1 MTPGCA
7 EVDDSPRTLAA
18 GGSRA
23 AAQTVG
29 VIRAADAAFRA
40 PCCLA
45 IEPLVLLRI
54 RLAHVAVPGLLVAM
68 TSGCAEVDGSPR
80 TLAAGGSRAAA
91 QTVGVVRAADAAFRA
106 PCCLAIEP
114 LVLLLLRI
122 CLAHVA
128 IPSLLVALT
137 PGCAEVDDSPWTL
150 AAGSSRAAAQTVG
163 FIRAADAAFRAPCCL
178 AIEPQASLRVPLL
191 RLVLAHVAVPILL
204 VAMTPGCAEVDD
216 SPWTLAAGGSRAA
229 AQTVGVIRAA
239 DAAFRAPCCLAK
251 ETPQASLQACS

>member
-7 EVDDSPRTLAA
+7 EVDDSPRTLAT

-54 RLAHVAVPGLLVAM
+54 RLAHVAVP
-68 TSGCAEVDGSPR
+68 
-80 TLAAGGSRAAA
+80 
-91 QTVGVVRAADAAFRA
+91 
-106 PCCLAIEP
+106 
-114 LVLLLLRI
+114 
-122 CLAHVA
+122 
-128 IPSLLVALT
+128 SLLVAL
-137 PGCAEVDDSPWTL
+137 
-150 AAGSSRAAAQTVG
+150 
-163 FIRAADAAFRAPCCL
+163 
-178 AIEPQASLRVPLL
+178 
-191 RLVLAHVAVPILL
+191 
-204 VAMTPGCAEVDD
+204 TPGCAEVDD

-251 ETPQASLQACS
+251 ETPQASLRVLQNLRMWSSGHLQRGDVIRLIPASRSAGLIDKSFHGVGTCPQRY

>member
-54 RLAHVAVPGLLVAM
+54 RLARVAVPG
-68 TSGCAEVDGSPR
+68 
-80 TLAAGGSRAAA
+80 
-91 QTVGVVRAADAAFRA
+91 
-106 PCCLAIEP
+106 
-114 LVLLLLRI
+114 
-122 CLAHVA
+122 
-128 IPSLLVALT
+128 LLVALT
-137 PGCAEVDDSPWTL
+137 PGCAEVDDS
-150 AAGSSRAAAQTVG
+150 
-163 FIRAADAAFRAPCCL
+163 I
-178 AIEPQASLRVPLL
+178 
-191 RLVLAHVAVPILL
+191 
-204 VAMTPGCAEVDD
+204 
-216 SPWTLAAGGSRAA
+216 WTLAAGGSRAA

-239 DAAFRAPCCLAK
+239 DAAFRAPCCLAI
-251 ETPQASLQACS
+251 EPLVLL